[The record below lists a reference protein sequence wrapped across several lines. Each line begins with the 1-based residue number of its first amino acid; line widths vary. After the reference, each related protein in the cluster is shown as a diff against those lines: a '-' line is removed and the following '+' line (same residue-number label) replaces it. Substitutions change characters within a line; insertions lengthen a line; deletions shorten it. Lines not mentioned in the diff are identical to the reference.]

1 VSFRLDNRADFA
13 PVKELSFHVS
23 LSDPSA
29 FHVVLA
35 TAANDIAALQG
46 KGESPEAIKHRGL
59 ALGLVNKRLLQ
70 PGSGT
75 SDASV
80 AAVAL
85 LAGSERALVPDPH
98 RRVNSRH

>member
-1 VSFRLDNRADFA
+1 VSFRLDSRADFA

-29 FHVVLA
+29 FHVILA
-35 TAANDIAALQG
+35 TAANDIAVLQG
-46 KGESPEAIKHRGL
+46 HDESPDAIKHRGL
-59 ALGLVNKRLLQ
+59 ALRLVNKRLLQ
-70 PGSGT
+70 RGSDT

-85 LAGSERALVPDPH
+85 LAGSEVRSYAA
-98 RRVNSRH
+98 